1 VQNLPILRRSQETSD
16 SCKQAYTLC
25 YNFSHSMNTSSHL
38 PKVSIIM
45 PSFNQ
50 GQFLESSIHSV
61 LEQDY
66 PNIEY
71 IIVDGGSKDNSLEII
86 KKYKDHLAWWA
97 SEKDKGHADA
107 LNKGFSHATGEI
119 LAWLNSD
126 DIYFPNA
133 VSEAVSI
140 LTNHPDVGMVYG
152 DADLID
158 DSGVTVGK
166 FASKQTSYRQMLRGS
181 VHIPQ
186 ATTFIR
192 ADVWRQVGPL
202 DLSLFFSFDYDLWVK
217 IAKVSKVLYVP
228 KRWAK
233 FRIHG
238 AGKTIVNDDRCY
250 PDMLR
255 VLERETGS
263 SWLSWLRLRMI
274 ARKAFYSWM
283 PWKFRLRLRKILT
296 FK

>member
-1 VQNLPILRRSQETSD
+1 
-16 SCKQAYTLC
+16 
-25 YNFSHSMNTSSHL
+25 MSSISPL
-38 PKVSIIM
+38 PKVSIIT

-50 GQFLESSIHSV
+50 GKFLEASICSV
-61 LEQDY
+61 LEQNY

-71 IIVDGGSKDNSLEII
+71 IIVDGGSQDESVEVI
-86 KKYKDHLAWWA
+86 KKYQDRLAWWV

-107 LNKGFSHATGEI
+107 LNKGFSRATGEI

-133 VSEAVSI
+133 ISEVVAV
-140 LTNHPDVGMVYG
+140 LTSHPEVGMVYG
-152 DADLID
+152 DAELID
-158 DSGVTVGK
+158 DAGMTVGQ
-166 FASKQTSYRQMLRGS
+166 FGSKQTSYRKMLRGS

-186 ATTFIR
+186 ATTFFR
-192 ADVWRQVGPL
+192 ADLWRQVGPL
-202 DLSLFFSFDYDLWVK
+202 DLSLFYSFDYDLWVRL
-217 IAKVSKVLYVP
+217 AKVSRLLYVP
-228 KRWAK
+228 KPWAK

-255 VLERETGS
+255 VLEREGGS
-263 SWLSWLRLRMI
+263 WFSLLRLRMI
-274 ARKAFYSWM
+274 TRKLVYSWL
-283 PWKFRLRLRKILT
+283 PWKFRLRLRKLLT

>member
-1 VQNLPILRRSQETSD
+1 MNSLP
-16 SCKQAYTLC
+16 A
-25 YNFSHSMNTSSHL
+25 L
-38 PKVSIIM
+38 PKVSIII

-50 GQFLESSIHSV
+50 AQFLEASIRSA

-71 IIVDGGSKDNSLEII
+71 IIVDGGSKDNSVEII
-86 KKYKDHLAWWA
+86 KKYQDRLAWWI
-97 SEKDKGHADA
+97 SEKDRGHADA
-107 LNKGFSHATGEI
+107 LNKGFSHARGEI

-126 DIYFPNA
+126 DLYLPHA
-133 VSEAVSI
+133 VSEAVAV
-140 LTNHPDVGMVYG
+140 LKDHPEVGMVYG

-158 DSGVTVGK
+158 DSGAPAGK

-186 ATTFIR
+186 ATTFFR
-192 ADVWRQVGPL
+192 ADVWHQVGPL

-233 FRIHG
+233 FRIHE

-255 VLERETGS
+255 VLEREGG

-274 ARKAFYSWM
+274 ARKLFYSWM
-283 PWKFRLRLRKILT
+283 PWKFRLRLRRILT
-296 FK
+296 LR